1 MTTAQFLAEWALRSS
16 ILIVTGALLLWAL
29 RVKDPSIRL
38 AAWTAVLCGSL
49 AIPAITAAA
58 PTMPLAM
65 IRVAARPV
73 EFPVVVYEATP
84 APEPAASRPVHGFGG
99 APKPFDW
106 ARAAVTIYVLAA
118 GALLLRL
125 CFGLAMS
132 RRLLHTSRATGH
144 ATEGIEIRE
153 SDRVASPVA
162 LGIVRTAILLPS
174 DWREWDSSKL
184 EAVLAHERSH
194 IRRRDPAVQLL
205 SAIHRALLWHSP
217 LSWFLHRR
225 IVRVAEEASDDA
237 AVAAICDRA
246 SYAEVL
252 LDFMQQAMRANWQGV
267 PMARYGAP
275 AERIHR
281 ILDGTALS
289 RGVTRWSVAAI
300 LALGA
305 PLAYLVAAVQAAPI
319 QATAPQ
325 QAATGSSAGKPLT
338 FDVAS
343 VKPAIVPDGV
353 NVVGERMTTRKGSGV
368 TIPRNSGGPGTD
380 DPGRIHY
387 PLISLKALLVRAWDS
402 YFEIVGPGWLD
413 TQIVQVDATMPPD
426 STKAQFQEM
435 LRNLITDRFQ
445 LKHHTE
451 TKQITGYALM
461 VTKNGPKMKESADQN
476 GGAPARPPR
485 ATQRGPDGFM
495 IIPPSTGPMLMFQ
508 SELGDK
514 ARLVAQQQT
523 MQDLARELGMVLRTT
538 ATDGTGLNAKYDFTL
553 TFAGGFGRGGPV
565 YASPPRP
572 EPPSGGTVPV
582 AGQPDAAEPLPD
594 IFSAVQSQLGLKLE
608 QKKVPVEVF
617 VVDHMEKTPTGN

>member
-1 MTTAQFLAEWALRSS
+1 MTSFPVELQFLAEWALRSS
-16 ILIVTGALLLWAL
+16 ILILIGALLLRAL

-38 AAWTAVLCGSL
+38 AAWTAMLCGSL
-49 AIPAITAAA
+49 AIPLLAAVAPGMPVAVISTA
-58 PTMPLAM
+58 PK
-65 IRVAARPV
+65 PV
-73 EFPVVVYEATP
+73 EFPVVIYEA
-84 APEPAASRPVHGFGG
+84 APASRSAVSHQADGFGG

-106 ARAAVTIYVLAA
+106 ARAAVVIYVLIA
-118 GALLLRL
+118 GVLLLRL
-125 CFGLAMS
+125 CAGVAMS
-132 RRLLHTSRATGH
+132 RRLLHASRTTGQ
-144 ATEGIEIRE
+144 ATEGTEIRE

-162 LGIVRTAILLPS
+162 LGIMRMAILLPG
-174 DWREWDSSKL
+174 DWRQWDGAKL

-225 IVRVAEEASDDA
+225 IVRVAEEVSDDA

-252 LDFMQQAMRANWQGV
+252 LDFMRGAARGASWQGV

-300 LALGA
+300 LALVM
-305 PLAYLVAAVQAAPI
+305 PLAYVVAAV

-343 VKPAIVPDGV
+343 VKPATVPDGV
-353 NVVGERMTTRKGSGV
+353 SVVGERMTTRKGSGITV
-368 TIPRNSGGPGTD
+368 PRNSGGPGTD

-426 STKAQFQEM
+426 TTKAQFQEM

-451 TKQITGYALM
+451 TKQITGYALV
-461 VTKNGPKMKESADQN
+461 VTKNGLKMKESADQN
-476 GGAPARPPR
+476 GGLPGPFSR
-485 ATQRGPDGFM
+485 ATQKGPDGFL
-495 IIPPSTGPMLMFQ
+495 ILPPRAGPWCMSQ
-508 SELGDK
+508 TTLGD
-514 ARLVAQQQT
+514 RSRVVCQQQT
-523 MQDLARELGMVLRTT
+523 MQQLAQELGRMLNSTV
-538 ATDGTGLNAKYDFTL
+538 TDATGLTAKYDYTV
-553 TFAGGFGRGGPV
+553 TFAGATEPGGAI
-565 YASPPRP
+565 ASSLPA
-572 EPPSGGTVPV
+572 S
-582 AGQPDAAEPLPD
+582 QPDAAEPLPD
-594 IFSAVQSQLGLKLE
+594 IFSALQSQLGLKLE
-608 QKKVPVEVF
+608 QKNVPVEVF